1 MCVAGPRR
9 AITTV
14 SFFAELK
21 RRNVVRVGIAY
32 VIVGWLLAQVAEFAA
47 ENFGAPDW
55 ALKIF
60 VVFLILGL
68 PLALFFAWAFELT
81 PEGLMLEKHVDR
93 EQSVTHHTGR
103 KLDFIIIFVMAIALI
118 YMVADKFIGEPEIA
132 EITETRVPDDKSI
145 AVLPFVNMSDDKDYF
160 ADGLSEELLNLLA
173 KIPDL
178 RVIGRTSSFA
188 FKGKNEDL
196 RVIADALG
204 VSTVLEGSVRRSG
217 DRLRITAQLINA
229 DDGSHLWSDTYDREM
244 ADIFDIQDDV
254 ANAITTALQLRLVS
268 DTVVEAD
275 RSTQNTEAYA
285 LYLESL
291 AMIREGSYPLAVIEV
306 LNRALELDPKFARG
320 HEQKA
325 ILYWTAAG
333 WDLDSPTAQQ
343 LVYDSAVT
351 AFEIDPSSIV
361 AQTFM
366 ATADPIGWT
375 WSIEL
380 DAIERALGEIP
391 DNFSLLHSY
400 CWDLGMAGY
409 FREALKCSDR
419 MISLEPLAALG
430 YERKAVAL
438 IAMGRHAEA
447 QETWRKSAD
456 LGFEINLVNNIIDYL
471 LHGQDEEAID
481 FIENLPVGQVR
492 EILGVDAGDF
502 RSFVESARNPDSGR
516 QYLRDTVPALA
527 ANANNNSDAIYAN
540 IWYLAFDAL
549 DDYYDVIYK
558 MDEVGTS
565 WTNSDMLAYM
575 GRAFKS
581 SGYTEDP
588 RFTPLLNRWG
598 MLDLW
603 DERGPPDDCEKVD
616 DKWVCE

>member
-1 MCVAGPRR
+1 M
-9 AITTV
+9 

-32 VIVGWLLAQVAEFAA
+32 VIVGWLLAQVAEFAV

-55 ALKIF
+55 VLKIF

-81 PEGLMLEKHVDR
+81 PEGIKLEKNVVRD
-93 EQSVTHHTGR
+93 ESITHHTGR
-103 KLDFIIIFVMAIALI
+103 KLDFIIIAVMAVALI
-118 YMVADKFIGEPEIA
+118 YMVADKFIGEPEKTEVE
-132 EITETRVPDDKSI
+132 EITETTVPDDKSI

-188 FKGKNEDL
+188 FKGKNQDL
-196 RVIADALG
+196 RVIGDALG

-217 DRLRITAQLINA
+217 DRLRITAQLINT

-268 DTVVEAD
+268 DTVVKAD

-291 AMIREGSYPLAVIEV
+291 AMVREGSDPLATIEV
-306 LNRALELDPKFARG
+306 LNRALELDPKFVRG

-333 WDLDSPTAQQ
+333 WDLDSTTAQQ
-343 LVYDSAVT
+343 LVYDSAKK

-380 DAIERALGEIP
+380 DAIERALREMP
-391 DNFSLLHSY
+391 ENFSLLHSY
-400 CWDLGMAGY
+400 CWDLGMVGY
-409 FREALKCSDR
+409 FREALQCSDR

-438 IAMGRHAEA
+438 IAMGRRAEA
-447 QETWRKSAD
+447 QEAWRKSAD
-456 LGFEINLVNNIIDYL
+456 FGFEIDLINNVFDYL
-471 LHGQDEEAID
+471 LHGQDEEAMELV
-481 FIENLPVGQVR
+481 ENLPAGQDR
-492 EILGVDAGDF
+492 EIVGMDAGDF
-502 RSFVESARNPDSGR
+502 RSFVERARNPDSGR

-527 ANANNNSDAIYAN
+527 ASASNHYNAINAN

-558 MDEVGTS
+558 MNEVDTS
-565 WTNSDMLAYM
+565 WTNSDMLAYV

-588 RFTPLLNRWG
+588 RFTPLRNRWG

-603 DERGPPDDCEKVD
+603 DERGPPDDCTKVEGN
-616 DKWVCE
+616 WVCK

>member
-1 MCVAGPRR
+1 ML
-9 AITTV
+9 
-14 SFFAELK
+14 FFAELK

-55 ALKIF
+55 VLKIF

-81 PEGLMLEKHVDR
+81 PEGLMLEKHVER
-93 EQSVTHHTGR
+93 EESITHQTGR
-103 KLDFIIIFVMAIALI
+103 KLDFIIIAVMAVALI
-118 YMVADKFIGEPEIA
+118 YMVADKFIGEPEVRELT
-132 EITETRVPDDKSI
+132 EITETVVPDDKSI

-196 RVIADALG
+196 RVIGDALG

-244 ADIFDIQDDV
+244 ADIFQIQDDV
-254 ANAITTALQLRLVS
+254 AGAIIEALQLHLVS
-268 DTVVEAD
+268 DTVVKAD
-275 RSTQNTEAYA
+275 RSTQDTEAYA

-291 AMIREGSYPLAVIEV
+291 AMVREGSDPLATIEV
-306 LNRALELDPKFARG
+306 LNRALELDPKFVRG

-333 WDLDSPTAQQ
+333 FDLDSPTAQQ
-343 LVYDSAVT
+343 LVYDSAKT

-380 DAIERALGEIP
+380 DAIERALREMP

-400 CWDLGMAGY
+400 CWDLGMVGY
-409 FREALKCSDR
+409 FREALQCSDR

-438 IAMGRHAEA
+438 IAMGRRAEA
-447 QETWRKSAD
+447 QEAWRKSAD
-456 LGFEINLVNNIIDYL
+456 LGFEIDLINNVFDYL
-471 LHGQDEEAID
+471 LHGQDEEAMELV
-481 FIENLPVGQVR
+481 ENLPADQDR
-492 EILGVDAGDF
+492 EIVGMDAGDF
-502 RSFVESARNPDSGR
+502 RIFVESARNPDSGR

-527 ANANNNSDAIYAN
+527 ASASNHYQATYAYF
-540 IWYLAFDAL
+540 WYLAFDVL

-558 MDEVGTS
+558 MNEVGTS
-565 WTNSDMLAYM
+565 WTNSDMLTYM

-588 RFTPLLNRWG
+588 RFTPLRNRWG

-616 DKWVCE
+616 GSWVCN

>member
-1 MCVAGPRR
+1 M
-9 AITTV
+9 

-32 VIVGWLLAQVAEFAA
+32 VIVGWLLAQVAEFAIEA
-47 ENFGAPDW
+47 FGAPDW
-55 ALKIF
+55 VLKIF
-60 VVFLILGL
+60 VVFVILGL

-81 PEGLMLEKHVDR
+81 PEGIKLEKHVDR
-93 EQSVTHHTGR
+93 DESITPQTGR
-103 KLDFIIIFVMAIALI
+103 KLDFIIIAVMAVALV
-118 YMVADKFIGEPEIA
+118 YMVADKFIGKPDTTGV
-132 EITETRVPDDKSI
+132 TETIIPDDKSI

-196 RVIADALG
+196 RVIGDALG

-217 DRLRITAQLINA
+217 DCLRRTAQGINA
-229 DDGSHLWSDTYDREM
+229 DDGSHRGSDTYDREM
-244 ADIFDIQDDV
+244 ADIFQIQDDV
-254 ANAITTALQLRLVS
+254 AGAIIEALQLHLVS

-291 AMIREGSYPLAVIEV
+291 AMVREGSDPLATIEV
-306 LNRALELDPKFARG
+306 LNRALELDPKFVRG

-333 WDLDSPTAQQ
+333 FDLDSPTAQQ
-343 LVYDSAVT
+343 LVYDSAKT

-380 DAIERALGEIP
+380 DAIERALREMP

-400 CWDLGMAGY
+400 CWDLGMVGY
-409 FREALKCSDR
+409 FREALQCSDR

-438 IAMGRHAEA
+438 IAMGRRAAA
-447 QETWRKSAD
+447 QEAWRKSAD
-456 LGFEINLVNNIIDYL
+456 LGFEIDLINNVFDYL
-471 LHGQDEEAID
+471 WYGQEEEA
-481 FIENLPVGQVR
+481 R
-492 EILGVDAGDF
+492 ERV
-502 RSFVESARNPDSGR
+502 
-516 QYLRDTVPALA
+516 
-527 ANANNNSDAIYAN
+527 
-540 IWYLAFDAL
+540 
-549 DDYYDVIYK
+549 
-558 MDEVGTS
+558 
-565 WTNSDMLAYM
+565 
-575 GRAFKS
+575 
-581 SGYTEDP
+581 
-588 RFTPLLNRWG
+588 
-598 MLDLW
+598 
-603 DERGPPDDCEKVD
+603 
-616 DKWVCE
+616 

>member
-1 MCVAGPRR
+1 M
-9 AITTV
+9 

-32 VIVGWLLAQVAEFAA
+32 VIVGWLLAQVAEFAVEA
-47 ENFGAPDW
+47 FGAPDW
-55 ALKIF
+55 VLKIF
-60 VVFLILGL
+60 VVFLVLGL

-81 PEGLMLEKHVDR
+81 PEGLKLEKHVDR
-93 EQSVTHHTGR
+93 DESITPQTGR
-103 KLDFIIIFVMAIALI
+103 KLDFIIIAVMAIALI
-118 YMVADKFIGEPEIA
+118 YMVADKFIGEPEVRDV
-132 EITETRVPDDKSI
+132 TESVVPDDKSI

-188 FKGKNEDL
+188 FKGKNQDL
-196 RVIADALG
+196 RVIGDALG

-217 DRLRITAQLINA
+217 DRLRITAQLINT
-229 DDGSHLWSDTYDREM
+229 DDGSHLWSETYDREM

-254 ANAITTALQLRLVS
+254 ANAITTALQLHLVS
-268 DTVVEAD
+268 DTVVKAD
-275 RSTQNTEAYA
+275 RSTQNTDAYA

-291 AMIREGSYPLAVIEV
+291 AMVREGSDPLATIEV
-306 LNRALELDPKFARG
+306 LNRALELDPKFVRG

-343 LVYDSAVT
+343 LVYDSAKT

-380 DAIERALGEIP
+380 DAIERALREMP
-391 DNFSLLHSY
+391 ENFSLLHSY
-400 CWDLGMAGY
+400 CWDLGMVGY
-409 FREALKCSDR
+409 FREALQCSDR
-419 MISLEPLAALG
+419 MIGLEPLAALG

-438 IAMGRHAEA
+438 IAMGRRAEA
-447 QETWRKSAD
+447 QEAWRKSAD
-456 LGFEINLVNNIIDYL
+456 FGFEIDLINHVFDYL
-471 LHGQDEEAID
+471 LHGQDEEAMELV
-481 FIENLPVGQVR
+481 ENLPAGQDR
-492 EILGVDAGDF
+492 EIVGMDAGDF

-527 ANANNNSDAIYAN
+527 ASASNHYDAINAN

-558 MDEVGTS
+558 MNEVDTS
-565 WTNSDMLAYM
+565 WTNSDMLAYV

-588 RFTPLLNRWG
+588 RFTPLRNRWG

-616 DKWVCE
+616 DNWVCN

>member
-1 MCVAGPRR
+1 M
-9 AITTV
+9 

-32 VIVGWLLAQVAEFAA
+32 VIVGWLLAQVAEFAV

-55 ALKIF
+55 VLKIF

-81 PEGLMLEKHVDR
+81 PEGLVLEKHVVR
-93 EQSVTHHTGR
+93 EESITPQTGR
-103 KLDFIIIFVMAIALI
+103 KLDFIIIAVMAVALI
-118 YMVADKFIGEPEIA
+118 YMVADKFIGEPEVRELT
-132 EITETRVPDDKSI
+132 EITETVVPDDKSI

-188 FKGKNEDL
+188 FKGKNQDL
-196 RVIADALG
+196 RVIGDALG

-217 DRLRITAQLINA
+217 DRLRITAQLINT
-229 DDGSHLWSDTYDREM
+229 DDGSHLWSETYDREM

-268 DTVVEAD
+268 DAVVKAD

-291 AMIREGSYPLAVIEV
+291 AMVREGSDPLATIEV
-306 LNRALELDPKFARG
+306 LNRALELDPKFVRG
-320 HEQKA
+320 YEQKA

-333 WDLDSPTAQQ
+333 WDLDSNTAQQ
-343 LVYDSAVT
+343 LVYDSAKT

-380 DAIERALGEIP
+380 DAIERALREMP

-400 CWDLGMAGY
+400 CWDLGMVGY

-438 IAMGRHAEA
+438 IAMGRRAEA
-447 QETWRKSAD
+447 QEAWRKSAD
-456 LGFEINLVNNIIDYL
+456 FGFEIDLINNVFDYL
-471 LHGQDEEAID
+471 LHDQDEEAME
-481 FIENLPVGQVR
+481 FVETLPAGHDR
-492 EILGVDAGDF
+492 EIIGMDAGDF
-502 RSFVESARNPDSGR
+502 RIFVESARNLDSGR
-516 QYLRDTVPALA
+516 QYLRDTVPALVA
-527 ANANNNSDAIYAN
+527 SASNHYEATYAN
-540 IWYLAFDAL
+540 IWYLVFDVL

-565 WTNSDMLAYM
+565 WTNSDMLTYM

-588 RFTPLLNRWG
+588 RFTPLRNRWG

-603 DERGPPDDCEKVD
+603 EERGPPDDCEKVD
-616 DKWVCE
+616 GNWVCE